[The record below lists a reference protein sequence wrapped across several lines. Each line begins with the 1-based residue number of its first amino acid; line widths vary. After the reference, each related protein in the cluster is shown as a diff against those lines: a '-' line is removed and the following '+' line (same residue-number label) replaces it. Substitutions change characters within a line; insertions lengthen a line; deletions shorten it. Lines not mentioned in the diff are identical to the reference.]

1 MKAHAHALRLMW
13 AVFGLVAAVVL
24 ILASASDAL
33 VFSLAF
39 GSRAGSYA
47 GQAGDRNLA
56 WHLLAWLA
64 VAWVFV
70 LAAMIWP
77 AIRWKRRGMYAA
89 PDQAAQ
95 PDPAGEPAR

>member
-1 MKAHAHALRLMW
+1 MRAHARALRVIW
-13 AVFGLVAAVVL
+13 AVSGVVAVVVL
-24 ILASASDAL
+24 IFGSASDAL
-33 VFSLAF
+33 IFSLAF
-39 GSRAGSYA
+39 GSGTGSYA

-77 AIRWKRRGMYAA
+77 AIRWRRRGMYAA
-89 PDQAAQ
+89 GDPAAQ